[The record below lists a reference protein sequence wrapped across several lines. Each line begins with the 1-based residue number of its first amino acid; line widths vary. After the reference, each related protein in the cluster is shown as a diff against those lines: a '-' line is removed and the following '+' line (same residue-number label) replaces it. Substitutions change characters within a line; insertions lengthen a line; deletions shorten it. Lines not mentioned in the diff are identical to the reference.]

1 MFVCSLSFVSL
12 RKKYTR
18 SLSLCPLFRGKI
30 ILFGEQLPVDVLMA
44 AQREAEACDLM
55 LVAGS
60 YLEVAP
66 ASSIPFLAKS
76 RGARIIIV
84 NHQPTSLDPSADIVI
99 HEDVAIVLPKI
110 VQLVSS
116 QKQV

>member
-1 MFVCSLSFVSL
+1 MKPNV
-12 RKKYTR
+12 
-18 SLSLCPLFRGKI
+18 

-60 YLEVAP
+60 YLEIAP
-66 ASSIPFLAKS
+66 ASSIPLLAKR

-84 NHQPTSLDPSADIVI
+84 NYQPTYLDPSADIVI
-99 HEDVAIVLPKI
+99 HEDVAVVLPKI
-110 VQLVSS
+110 VELVGTIDKSVSS
-116 QKQV
+116 TKLG